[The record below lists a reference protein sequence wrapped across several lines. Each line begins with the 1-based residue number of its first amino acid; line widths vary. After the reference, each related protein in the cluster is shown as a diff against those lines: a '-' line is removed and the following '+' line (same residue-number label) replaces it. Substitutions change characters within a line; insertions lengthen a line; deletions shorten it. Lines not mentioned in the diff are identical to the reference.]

1 MTPGV
6 FLDELVGIVGV
17 RPHRTGSATGPSY
30 LCGPAANSA
39 ASIHGR
45 CRVRPI
51 GIVRSP
57 RDQTDEE
64 QKGWSHENSVVRM
77 LALDRH

>member
-1 MTPGV
+1 MARLP
-6 FLDELVGIVGV
+6 IV
-17 RPHRTGSATGPSY
+17 P
-30 LCGPAANSA
+30 PAYMGA
-39 ASIHGR
+39 AHGR
-45 CRVRPI
+45 RRVRPI